1 MKKVKLEDIIEAME
15 LVNDDS
21 NYYYNKMTGEITYV
35 DDETRRLAEDCSM
48 EDLESL
54 PDWQRDDVRAAIDV
68 EENRNY
74 YIALP
79 SKFDINE
86 YDIMVEFCYS
96 LDNDK
101 VSNRLLSVLN
111 GKGAFRRF
119 KDTTFRLNVEEKWY
133 EFRDEALRKIAL
145 DWCSCNRIEIENN

>member
-21 NYYYNKMTGEITYV
+21 NYYYNKMTGEIIYV
-35 DDETRRLAEDCSM
+35 DDETRRLAEDYSV
-48 EDLESL
+48 EDLKSL
-54 PDWQRDDVRAAIDV
+54 PDWQMDDVRAAIDV
-68 EENRNY
+68 EENWNN

-101 VSNRLLSVLN
+101 ISNQLLNALN
-111 GKGAFRRF
+111 GKRAFRRF
-119 KDTTFRLNVEEKWY
+119 KDTAFRLNVEEKWY
-133 EFRDEALRKIAL
+133 GFRDEALKKIAL
-145 DWCSCNRIEIENN
+145 DWCSDNGLK